1 MLVLSRKQNESIVIR
16 DEIVITVMEIRGNR
30 VRLGFDAPKDVPVHR
45 HEVYEAIKREDQKL
59 GNQDS
64 RPDG

>member
-30 VRLGFDAPKDVPVHR
+30 VVTVHRLGKSVGEGCFEKWAVTALVK
-45 HEVYEAIKREDQKL
+45 
-59 GNQDS
+59 
-64 RPDG
+64 